1 MKQTF
6 MYLLVAVLTVGVAA
20 GVQAQDLEELLT
32 QVSEDYALSYA
43 SPFLYGFGPNQN
55 ANLYNTAEIPWGG
68 LTFGIGVKV
77 MGTKINSE
85 DQTFRTV
92 IADQDLHDYFPNE
105 FPVAGVAF
113 GDIVMSGPTIFGSTS
128 QVGTV
133 KGYFSGMEVASYDA
147 IPGLVESD
155 FVPLATPEAYVGGIF
170 GLRGIIRWFPEIDL
184 SEFGKTK
191 YMGLG
196 LQWSPNGLFENPL
209 PVDIMVGFFSQ
220 SLEVGTILKSS
231 GTSYHLAVSKSF
243 PALTVYGGFAKEDSD
258 LDIAY
263 TYVDEANGINESVAF
278 NVDDGQEH
286 RWTLGVTLDIL
297 MKLNLEMGHGD
308 MTTYSAGLMFGI

>member
-6 MYLLVAVLTVGVAA
+6 TSLLVAVLTVGMAA
-20 GVQAQDLEELLT
+20 SVQAQDLEELLS
-32 QVSEDYALSYA
+32 QVGEDYAISYS
-43 SPFLYGFGPNQN
+43 SPFLYGFGPDQN
-55 ANLYNTAEIPWGG
+55 ANLYNTAEIPWGR

-77 MGTKINSE
+77 MGTKLSS
-85 DQTFRTV
+85 DDKTFRKVTENV
-92 IADQDLHDYFPNE
+92 DLYDYFPDD
-105 FPVAGVAF
+105 FPDAGVDF

-128 QVGTV
+128 EVGTI
-133 KGYFSGMEVASYDA
+133 KGYFSGMEVASIDA

-155 FVPLATPEAYVGGIF
+155 YVPLATPEAYVGGIF

-184 SEFGKTK
+184 SEYGKTK

-209 PVDIMVGFFSQ
+209 PVDFMVGFFDQ
-220 SLEVGTILKSS
+220 SLEVGSILKSS
-231 GTSYHLAVSKSF
+231 GTSYHAAVSKSF
-243 PALTVYGGFAKEDSD
+243 PALTIYGGYAIEESD
-258 LDIAY
+258 MKIAY
-263 TYVDEANGINESVAF
+263 TYIDEAAGINESVAF
-278 NVDDGQEH
+278 QVDGRQEH

-297 MKLNLEMGHGD
+297 MKLNVEMGHGD